1 MNARL
6 AAVVTAL
13 ETLVVV
19 GIGLGLF
26 FAPLSLVWALDD
38 QFATDLLTYWRASA
52 DVWLLGHGV
61 PVSISLG
68 ADTAASLGLSAAQSE
83 FVLSVAP
90 LGPAVLTLWFGFR
103 MGRRDIA
110 LDYPVVVWLTG
121 LVVLMGL
128 SWAIVW
134 SAAHSS
140 AELPLVEA
148 IISPSLFLATGL
160 VVASWSSKWS
170 PGRQWLSSALPKPV
184 LQVLVTGVTS
194 GIAAVAILIAIVSL
208 VLTGSLVG
216 NYATII
222 GLFESLGPT
231 VMGVVVLFVG
241 QLVVVPTL
249 VVWMAAWF
257 IGPGFQLGQAAQLS
271 PLGTDIQALP
281 AVPLL
286 GALPQDLAGVSFGV
300 VAIPV
305 LAALAAAALS
315 EARLGHPPDQKLWL
329 SGVSLFAQPPMRG
342 VLASVIATATA
353 VLIMLPPALLVTG
366 SLGPGRFATVGIDV
380 PALAA
385 WWAVEVAIGTLL
397 GLSVGRGFRWIR
409 SEEQR
414 LHPPKTPSSAR

>member
-19 GIGLGLF
+19 GIGVGIF

-52 DVWLLGHGV
+52 DIWLLGHGV
-61 PVSISLG
+61 PVSITLG
-68 ADTAASLGLSAAQSE
+68 AETAASLGLTAAQSE

-134 SAAHSS
+134 SAGHSS
-140 AELPLVEA
+140 AQVPLIDA
-148 IISPSLFLATGL
+148 IIAPSVFLATGL

-170 PGRQWLSSALPKPV
+170 PGRQWLASVLPKPAW
-184 LQVLVTGVTS
+184 QVITTGVTT
-194 GIAAVAILIAIVSL
+194 GIAAVAILVAIVSFAL
-208 VLTGSLVG
+208 AGSLVW
-216 NYATII
+216 NYATVI
-222 GLFESLGPT
+222 GLFESLGPS
-231 VMGVVVLFVG
+231 VIGVVVLFVG
-241 QLVVVPTL
+241 QLVLVPTL
-249 VVWMAAWF
+249 VVWMVAWF

-271 PLGTDIQALP
+271 PLGTEVQALP
-281 AVPLL
+281 AVPIL
-286 GALPQDLAGVSFGV
+286 GALPQDVAGVSFGI

-305 LAALAAAALS
+305 VAAVAAAALS
-315 EARLGHPPDQKLWL
+315 EARLGHPVGQKLWL
-329 SGVSLFAQPPMRG
+329 PEVSVFAQPPVRG
-342 VLASVIATATA
+342 VLATVVATATA
-353 VLIMLPPALLVTG
+353 VVLVLLPALLVTG

-385 WWAVEVAIGTLL
+385 WWAVEVAVGTLL
-397 GLSVGRGFRWIR
+397 GLAVGRGFRWIR

-414 LHPPKTPSSAR
+414 LQSTQSGSTAR